1 MIVDPSMGKK
11 IIKTSKAGDFVEGK
25 AESND

>member
-1 MIVDPSMGKK
+1 MILDPSMGKK